1 VPGSARIAADER
13 ASMLSPGADQ
23 GFANVKRLLRST
35 DRIAFVSDVQSIG
48 EMTSAGFDVS
58 QRNLLK
64 LKQNHMESLVNV
76 QK

>member
-1 VPGSARIAADER
+1 MPGSARIATDER
-13 ASMLSPGADQ
+13 ASMLSPGADR